1 MPSIYLPLH
10 HGKAPYWLLN
20 RMKKLAK
27 PIITLIIQEYGEK
40 EFFRRVSDPIF
51 FQSFSNVL
59 GFDWNSSG
67 VTTVMTGVLKSV
79 LNESEFEIRVAGGKG
94 KNAIATPEDIRRFC
108 DELDISA
115 DELITASRYAAKV
128 DNVAL
133 QDGYTLYHHAV
144 IFSPRHFTI
153 IQQGMNERERL
164 ARRYHWNPH
173 EEIPEISEVHSGI
186 AAERREK
193 EVVNLVSDKSDE
205 CRKTILDVVNDRSF
219 RRDYSRLISIT
230 RYKEGLAVPKRID
243 WKAVETAYQLQ
254 PERFEDLLLIRGLGK
269 GAVRAL
275 ALIADLI
282 YNDHFDRQ
290 DPAKYSF
297 ALGGK
302 DGVPFPVDRRSYDE
316 VIQFMNEVVRQADLQ
331 SFQKAELL
339 KKLGKLQV

>member
-27 PIITLIIQEYGEK
+27 PIITLIIQEYGER
-40 EFFRRVSDPIF
+40 EFFRRISDPIF

-79 LNESEFEIRVAGGKG
+79 LNDSEFEIRVAGGKG
-94 KNAIATPEDIRRFC
+94 KNAIATPEDIQRFC

-173 EEIPEISEVHSGI
+173 DEIPEISEVHSGI
-186 AAERREK
+186 AAERKEK

-205 CRKTILDVVNDRSF
+205 CRKTILDVVNDRTF
-219 RRDYSRLISIT
+219 KRDYSKLISIT

-254 PERFEDLLLIRGLGK
+254 PERFEDLLLIKGLGK

-275 ALIADLI
+275 ALISDLI
-282 YNDHFDRQ
+282 YNDHFDRH

-302 DGVPFPVDRRSYDE
+302 DGVPFPVDRKSYDE
-316 VIQFMNEVVRQADLQ
+316 VIQFMNEVVRQSDLQ
-331 SFQKAELL
+331 SFQKTELL
-339 KKLGKLQV
+339 KKLRV